1 MKCNVISHTIV
12 AGKAKIKISR
22 WTADELNA
30 LRQHWKPEDGRP
42 TKTKLE
48 SLRKLLPN
56 QQLLTMRVQCF
67 NMLFLFINWIEFCI
81 IVIKPRCMCINYIL
95 LTWILL
101 MLSFCLSA
109 HIAVEFIV
117 KKRTF
122 MEFFQ
127 HLDKSKRLFY
137 M

>member
-1 MKCNVISHTIV
+1 
-12 AGKAKIKISR
+12 
-22 WTADELNA
+22 
-30 LRQHWKPEDGRP
+30 
-42 TKTKLE
+42 
-48 SLRKLLPN
+48 
-56 QQLLTMRVQCF
+56 
-67 NMLFLFINWIEFCI
+67 
-81 IVIKPRCMCINYIL
+81 
-95 LTWILL
+95 